1 MAEVIYKLAGSVVQP
16 PINGK
21 SVEIELNYDTEDPDA
36 VQVQVG
42 NSWDFEKLST
52 AVINQHIANGLTGG
66 VGRGY
71 SVASVYKRRCKP
83 VISIG

>member
-1 MAEVIYKLAGSVVQP
+1 MAEVIYKLAGTVVQP

-52 AVINQHIANGLTGG
+52 AVIINT
-66 VGRGY
+66 
-71 SVASVYKRRCKP
+71 
-83 VISIG
+83 